1 MAVSFSLDHGF
12 GGFQEE
18 MAIGTSDEAAQDS
31 DEWRNYLT
39 CKLSLAAF
47 QALGISP
54 AVLVINPPD
63 LVQEVKR
70 KIEEHRQTQES
81 EILDASIADAALLAL
96 V

>member
-18 MAIGTSDEAAQDS
+18 MATGTSDEAAQDS

-63 LVQEVKR
+63 LVKEWLGVSGSDPGLSSCGNPAFG
-70 KIEEHRQTQES
+70 S
-81 EILDASIADAALLAL
+81 EGLGARAQG
-96 V
+96 

>member
-18 MAIGTSDEAAQDS
+18 MATGTSDEAAQDS